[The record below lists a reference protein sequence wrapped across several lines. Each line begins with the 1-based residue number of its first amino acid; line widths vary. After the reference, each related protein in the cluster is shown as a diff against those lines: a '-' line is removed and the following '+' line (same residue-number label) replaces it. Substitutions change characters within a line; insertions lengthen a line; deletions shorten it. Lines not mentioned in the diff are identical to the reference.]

1 MAPAQRGDGATSKGA
16 TAMGE
21 GRNTSLVGR
30 VAAPVGA
37 VLHAARRPGTYAGHL
52 REVTST
58 ALTAGMWPLGVVD
71 RGLGELR
78 HLTGPAAHSP
88 VATPVL
94 LVHGYG
100 ANKSNW
106 LYLTRYLHQAGFGR
120 IHALNYNPLRD
131 DIAGLAERMVARA
144 EELKA
149 HVGVDRIHV
158 IGHSMGGIIARYAI
172 QVLGLEGVDVC
183 ITVASPHGGV
193 RLARYGS
200 LVAELGP
207 FESGLEL
214 RPDSPVMVLL
224 RSSARQLPTR
234 FVAYYTNLDL
244 VVPARRAMILE
255 PELDATN
262 ILVKDHGHLSIVL
275 SRRLA
280 SSVVDQ
286 LGAAEGLPGYGAP
299 LSAFRRPRH
308 AVPPTPTAGT
318 PAREPASPPASE
330 PAGPPASHAL
340 G

>member
-1 MAPAQRGDGATSKGA
+1 MLERIT
-16 TAMGE
+16 T
-21 GRNTSLVGR
+21 
-30 VAAPVGA
+30 PVGA
-37 VLHAARRPGTYAGHL
+37 VVHAARRPGTYAGHL
-52 REVTST
+52 REATST
-58 ALTAGMWPLGVVD
+58 LLTAGLWPLGVVD
-71 RGLGELR
+71 RGIADLRGLGS
-78 HLTGPAAHSP
+78 TADVP
-88 VATPVL
+88 VDTPVL

-106 LYLTRYLHQAGFGR
+106 LFLTRYLHQAGFQR

-131 DIAGLAERMVARA
+131 DIPGLAERLAERA

-149 HVGVDRIHV
+149 HFGVDRIHV
-158 IGHSMGGIIARYAI
+158 VGHSMGGIIARYAV

-224 RSSARQLPTR
+224 RSSARTLSTR

-244 VVPARRAMILE
+244 IVPARRAMIVE
-255 PELDATN
+255 PELEATN
-262 ILVKDHGHLSIVL
+262 ILVKDHGHLSIML

-299 LSAFRRPRH
+299 LSAFRRPAAAPAPQVGP
-308 AVPPTPTAGT
+308 AVAGDGPATA
-318 PAREPASPPASE
+318 A
-330 PAGPPASHAL
+330 H
-340 G
+340 